1 MGRTPEFPA
10 EMSMASGGQSANNV
24 QPTDASAAS
33 QWLSEHGDTLFRY
46 ARARVAGRELAEDLV
61 QETFLAAVAA
71 SAPYRGEST
80 VRTWLISI
88 LRRKIVDQYRRT
100 PRTTAAEQLPVEFG
114 GSPAN
119 LFTPQGRWREIPSE
133 WPAPDGQLEKQEFW
147 AALHGCL
154 EKMPASLA
162 HAFRLRELMGLEM
175 LEVCESQGLS
185 AANVRVRLHRARLML
200 RECLERNWFG
210 EAINKPSRSP

>member
-71 SAPYRGEST
+71 SASLSGRIN
-80 VRTWLISI
+80 RT
-88 LRRKIVDQYRRT
+88 D
-100 PRTTAAEQLPVEFG
+100 
-114 GSPAN
+114 
-119 LFTPQGRWREIPSE
+119 
-133 WPAPDGQLEKQEFW
+133 
-147 AALHGCL
+147 
-154 EKMPASLA
+154 LA
-162 HAFRLRELMGLEM
+162 DFD
-175 LEVCESQGLS
+175 S
-185 AANVRVRLHRARLML
+185 AAQDRRSVPPHAADDCSRAVA
-200 RECLERNWFG
+200 C
-210 EAINKPSRSP
+210 